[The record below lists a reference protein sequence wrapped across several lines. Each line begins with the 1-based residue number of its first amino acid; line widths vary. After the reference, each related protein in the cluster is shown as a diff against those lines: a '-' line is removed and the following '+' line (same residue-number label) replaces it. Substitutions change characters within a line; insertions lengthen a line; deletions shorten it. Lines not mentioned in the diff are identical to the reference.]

1 VCASAGH
8 NLESILAANGSGALE
23 LSRQPKQTVLNV
35 DIGGGTSKFALMKNG
50 EILETA
56 AINVGGRLIAMDDE
70 GRVTRIEDAARTVAE
85 SLGIQLRLGERV
97 DPADVR
103 RLSEA
108 FADYLF
114 EVITRQPLSAM
125 ANDLMLTPLLTST
138 EPIDVVT
145 FSGGVSEFVY
155 EREERDFG
163 DLSRPLSEAVRAR
176 IAHHDLPAPVR
187 PSGERIRATVIGASQ
202 FTVQVSGNTISIT
215 NKDVLPIHNIQVIHP
230 HLPEEEEIE
239 PDVLAE
245 AIAKGF
251 QRFDLTDGEQP
262 IALALNWAGT
272 PRYQLLRNI
281 AEGIVR
287 GIPKTIE
294 EGLPV
299 ILVFVHDF
307 GKLVGDILREEF
319 AVKND
324 VISIDSIYLQEF
336 DYIDIGE
343 VIYPANVVPVV
354 VKSLVFPK
362 VVNPTAE
369 VAAVA

>member
-1 VCASAGH
+1 
-8 NLESILAANGSGALE
+8 
-23 LSRQPKQTVLNV
+23 
-35 DIGGGTSKFALMKNG
+35 
-50 EILETA
+50 
-56 AINVGGRLIAMDDE
+56 
-70 GRVTRIEDAARTVAE
+70 VAQ
-85 SLGIQLRLGERV
+85 SLGIELRLGEPV
-97 DPADVR
+97 SEADVEK
-103 RLSEA
+103 LSDA
-108 FADYLF
+108 FAGYLF
-114 EVITRQPLSAM
+114 ELITRQPLSAM
-125 ANDLMLTPLLTST
+125 ANELMLTPLLTST

-145 FSGGVSEFVY
+145 FSGGVSEFIY

-163 DLSRPLSEAVRAR
+163 DLSRPLSAAVRAR
-176 IAHHDLPAPVR
+176 VAHHDLTAPVQ

-215 NKDVLPIHNIQVIHP
+215 NKDILPIHNIQVIHP
-230 HLPEEEEIE
+230 RIPEVEEVD

-245 AIAKGF
+245 AIQKGF

-287 GIPKTIE
+287 GIPKTVE
-294 EGLPV
+294 AGLPV
-299 ILVFVHDF
+299 LLVFVHDF

-319 AVKND
+319 NISND
-324 VISIDSIYLQEF
+324 VISIDSIFLQEF

-362 VVNPTAE
+362 VENPTAE